1 MNTALV
7 FVKPHAAMNEKVREV
22 VKKKLEA
29 AGCNVTSTG
38 EIVAET
44 IDKENL
50 VDIHYYAIASKAV
63 LLQPDQLPVPADKF
77 EGKFGITWESALEK
91 GLCYNG
97 QDAGKKFGLNAVDL
111 EKKWRAA
118 KEGGKMIKF
127 GGGFYCAEL
136 DGCYVFNAFFMS
148 MRNKYVKPGAMI
160 YYMKV
165 EFDPKTLSWSDF
177 RIKVIGAT
185 DPSIAGKE
193 SIRGTLFADWESLGL
208 ESKLDTGSNGV
219 HGSASPFESLG
230 ERINWCNEE
239 LKSDP
244 FAQELIARGISAETI
259 SAWTKDPQVVIE
271 EGGKKGSLFDALEDL
286 DYEDCLAAAV
296 ELNKLNQPATSSDDA
311 KHIDDEKKV
320 DEAKPAVVEDADA
333 SKEADDAKEALP
345 KEEAQ
350 PEKETQPAK
359 EVADASKKADDTKEA
374 QPEKETEPEQKVIDE
389 PKGTDDKKEAQPV
402 KETQPAQE
410 VTDESKV
417 VDDKKEALPA
427 KETQPAREAADAGK
441 EDNTEEVDS
450 EKKNSDTQD
459 PAAARSSARCT
470 IL

>member
-63 LLQPDQLPVPADKF
+63 LLQPNQLPVPADKF
-77 EGKFGITWESALEK
+77 EEKFGITWESALEK

-97 QDAGKKFGLNAVDL
+97 QDAGKKFGLNAAEL
-111 EKKWRAA
+111 EKKWREA
-118 KEGGKMIKF
+118 KDGGKMIKF

-148 MRNKYVKPGAMI
+148 MRSKYVKPGAMI

-165 EFDPKTLSWSDF
+165 EFDPKTLGWSDF
-177 RIKVIGAT
+177 RLKVIGTT
-185 DPSIAGKE
+185 DPSTAGKE

-208 ESKLDTGSNGV
+208 ESKLDTGNNGV

-244 FAQELIARGISAETI
+244 FGQELIARGVSVETI
-259 SAWTKDPQVVIE
+259 SAWTKDPRVVIE
-271 EGGKKGSLFDALEDL
+271 ESGKKGSLFDALEDL
-286 DYEDCLAAAV
+286 DYEHCLAAAV
-296 ELNKLNQPATSSDDA
+296 KLNKLNLPAKSSYDA
-311 KHIDDEKKV
+311 KLVENEQKVDKAKSADVEEAAASKEADEKKEV
-320 DEAKPAVVEDADA
+320 KPATETQPAKEVGDA
-333 SKEADDAKEALP
+333 SKEADDAKEVQPA
-345 KEEAQ
+345 KETQ
-350 PEKETQPAK
+350 PAMEVVDESKAADDAKEYQPAKETQPAK
-359 EVADASKKADDTKEA
+359 E
-374 QPEKETEPEQKVIDE
+374 
-389 PKGTDDKKEAQPV
+389 
-402 KETQPAQE
+402 
-410 VTDESKV
+410 
-417 VDDKKEALPA
+417 
-427 KETQPAREAADAGK
+427 AADAGND
-441 EDNTEEVDS
+441 DNPEEADS
-450 EKKNSDTQD
+450 EKKTADTLDTEEASCRQK
-459 PAAARSSARCT
+459 SCT